1 MSTLEPDDSA
11 TERTRREPLRPV
23 RFNHEVRLPLDVRK
37 ELLLTR
43 AALERHDCLQA
54 LHEVRGG
61 VRRLGTVAHW
71 LPRVA
76 RPGSWMKVVGM
87 TKEYPLLSTALTLA
101 LPLVKRTPVLRWT
114 WKLSKF
120 GAVAGAA
127 YWVYNTWR
135 DARHQAVP
143 PAIVPAPKPV
153 PPVMPVPQATPPSTG
168 DAAPPATDTG
178 FRDPL
183 VP

>member
-1 MSTLEPDDSA
+1 MSTLEPDDSTGRA
-11 TERTRREPLRPV
+11 RREHPWPA
-23 RFNHEVRLPLDVRK
+23 RFTQEVRLPLAVRK

-54 LHEVRGG
+54 LHDVRGG
-61 VRRLGTVAHW
+61 ARRLGTIANW
-71 LPRVA
+71 LPRIA

-87 TKEYPLLSTALTLA
+87 TKDYPLLSAVVTLA

-114 WKLSKF
+114 WKLSKV
-120 GAVAGAA
+120 GMVAGAA
-127 YWVYNTWR
+127 YWAYNTWR
-135 DARHQAVP
+135 DAKRQALP
-143 PAIVPAPKPV
+143 RGTAP
-153 PPVMPVPQATPPSTG
+153 T
-168 DAAPPATDTG
+168 AAPAATDTG

>member
-1 MSTLEPDDSA
+1 MSTLEPEESA
-11 TERTRREPLRPV
+11 SGRNRREHPRPV
-23 RFNHEVRLPLDVRK
+23 RFNHEVRLPLAVRK

-43 AALERHDCLQA
+43 AALERHDCLLA

-61 VRRLGTVAHW
+61 ARRLGTVAHW
-71 LPRVA
+71 LPRIA

-87 TKEYPLLSTALTLA
+87 TKEYPLLSTAITLA
-101 LPLVKRTPVLRWT
+101 LPLIRRTPVLRWT
-114 WKLSKF
+114 WKLGKI

-135 DARHQAVP
+135 DARRQAIP
-143 PAIVPAPKPV
+143 PAIVPTPAAPP
-153 PPVMPVPQATPPSTG
+153 APPSAAG
-168 DAAPPATDTG
+168 NAAPPATDTG

>member
-1 MSTLEPDDSA
+1 MSPLEPEQGA
-11 TERTRREPLRPV
+11 TERNRREHARPV
-23 RFNHEVRLPLDVRK
+23 RFNQEVRLPLAVRK

-43 AALERHDCLQA
+43 AALERHDCMQA

-61 VRRLGTVAHW
+61 ARRLGSVAHW
-71 LPRVA
+71 LPRIA
-76 RPGSWMKVVGM
+76 RPGSWMRVVGM

-101 LPLVKRTPVLRWT
+101 LPLVRRTPVLRWT
-114 WKLSKF
+114 WKLTKV

-135 DARHQAVP
+135 DARRQAIP
-143 PAIVPAPKPV
+143 PAITPTPAP
-153 PPVMPVPQATPPSTG
+153 TPTP
-168 DAAPPATDTG
+168 AAPPPTAGNAAPAATDTG

>member
-1 MSTLEPDDSA
+1 MSPLEPDHSA
-11 TERTRREPLRPV
+11 AGHDRRNHPRRA
-23 RFNHEVRLPLDVRK
+23 RFTQEVRLPLAVRK

-43 AALERHDCLQA
+43 AALERYDCLQA

-61 VRRLGTVAHW
+61 AHRLGTIGHW
-71 LPRVA
+71 LPRIA

-87 TKEYPLLSTALTLA
+87 TKDYPLLSTVLTLA

-114 WKLSKF
+114 WKLSKV
-120 GAVAGAA
+120 GLAAGAA

-135 DARHQAVP
+135 EARHQAVP
-143 PAIVPAPKPV
+143 PATAPTPAP
-153 PPVMPVPQATPPSTG
+153 AGTPPG
-168 DAAPPATDTG
+168 ADTG